1 MAGELLVCD
10 LGVIEYRACLALQED
25 LRDRVATGAAPE
37 VLLLLEHPPVYTLGR
52 RSGPEDL
59 PLGEAFYRERGIDVV
74 HVNRGGKLTFHNRG
88 QLVGYPIM
96 RTDDILAF
104 LRTMEAALIA
114 ALTQA
119 GVPAEAGRRPTGV
132 WAQDRK
138 IASIGVHV
146 TRGTTNHGFAVNVDN
161 DLEPFAWAVP
171 CGMPGVR
178 MTSVRAEGGSDDLAT
193 FRARAAAAFCAAHGR
208 RAVAVEPEALGAA
221 ALPA

>member
-25 LRDRVATGAAPE
+25 LRDRVAAGAAPE

-96 RTDDILAF
+96 RTDDILGF

-114 ALTQA
+114 ALTPP
-119 GVPAEAGRRPTGV
+119 GVPGEAGGARPGVGPGPQDRVDRRPRH
-132 WAQDRK
+132 ARDDRPT
-138 IASIGVHV
+138 ASRS
-146 TRGTTNHGFAVNVDN
+146 TSTTT
-161 DLEPFAWAVP
+161 WSRS
-171 CGMPGVR
+171 PGP
-178 MTSVRAEGGSDDLAT
+178 S
-193 FRARAAAAFCAAHGR
+193 RAACPTCG
-208 RAVAVEPEALGAA
+208 
-221 ALPA
+221 